1 MTLGTLIIMFAV
13 AGAILTALIGMS
25 KAGKINWLVSFLQ
38 NFTGTWFIFSG
49 AVKAIDPMGT
59 AFKME
64 QYFAEFVRA
73 FEGTWFSFLAPLFP
87 KLSAASSTFA
97 VAMITLEIVVG
108 LALILG
114 GRNKLTSWVFLITLV
129 FFTFLTGFTYLTGYV
144 PDGVNFFQFAKWG
157 PYIETNMKVTD
168 CGCFGDFIKLKPK
181 TSFIKDLFLLI
192 PAFIFV
198 FRSKDM
204 HSLWTPAARTAVL
217 SLTTVATVLFCI
229 SNYVW
234 NEPVVDFR
242 PFKEGVNIRE
252 QKQKEEEA
260 ANNVELIAYRLK
272 NNKSGEVVEL
282 PFEQYLK
289 EFKNYP
295 KEEWTAEQIKSEPAI
310 ARTKISD
317 FDVQDVEGTNM
328 TEQLLSYD
336 GYMFM
341 IVAYKLYGK
350 DAGKETISVPDTIW
364 GADTVRV
371 GDAVQVNRKVLSIAN
386 KQVEKGTYAWDGDYV
401 ARWTKVV
408 NPMLETAEKDGVNAL
423 AITAFEDPGKID
435 DFRHA
440 TQSAYN
446 FFTADDIMI
455 KTIMRSNPGVILM
468 KNGEIIQKWHYKQ
481 LPSYEEI
488 KAKYMK

>member
-1 MTLGTLIIMFAV
+1 MTLGTLILIFAV
-13 AGAILTALIGMS
+13 AGAVLTALIGFS

-49 AVKAIDPMGT
+49 LVKAIDPMGT

-73 FEGTWFSFLAPLFP
+73 FEGTWFSFLAPIFP
-87 KLSAASSTFA
+87 KLSEASAAFSVS
-97 VAMITLEIVVG
+97 MITLEIVVG
-108 LALILG
+108 LALIVG

-129 FFTFLTGFTYLTGYV
+129 LFTFLTGFTYLTGYV
-144 PDGVNFFQFAKWG
+144 PDGVNFFQFGKWG
-157 PYIETNMKVTD
+157 PYVETNMKVTD
-168 CGCFGDFIKLKPK
+168 CGCFGDFIKLAPK

-198 FRSKDM
+198 FRSKNM
-204 HSLWTPAARTAVL
+204 HSLWTPVARTAVL
-217 SLTTVATVLFCI
+217 ALTTIATVLFCI

-234 NEPVVDFR
+234 NEPIVDFR
-242 PFKEGVNIRE
+242 PFEVGVNIRE
-252 QKQKEEEA
+252 QKQAEEEA
-260 ANNVELIAYRLK
+260 ANNVEIIAYRLK
-272 NNKSGEVVEL
+272 NNKTGKVVEM

-295 KEEWTAEQIKSEPAI
+295 KEEWTAEQVKSEPAI
-310 ARTKISD
+310 PRTKISD
-317 FDVQDVEGTNM
+317 FDVQDLEGNNM
-328 TEQLLSYD
+328 TEQILTYD
-336 GYMFM
+336 NYMFV

-350 DAGKETISVPDTIW
+350 NAGSETVSVPDTIW
-364 GADTVRV
+364 GADTLRI
-371 GDAVQVNRKVLSIAN
+371 GDSIQLKPKVLSVSN
-386 KQVEKGTYAWDGDYV
+386 KQVEKNTYEWKSDYV
-401 ARWTKVV
+401 DRWTKVL

-423 AITAFEDPGKID
+423 AITAFESAAKID

-440 TQSAYN
+440 SQSAYN

-468 KNGEIIQKWHYKQ
+468 KNGKIIQKWHYKQ

-488 KAKYMK
+488 KVKYMK

>member
-1 MTLGTLIIMFAV
+1 MTLTTLIIIFAL
-13 AGAILTALIGMS
+13 AGAALTALIGFS

-87 KLSAASSTFA
+87 KLSAASATFS
-97 VAMITLEIVVG
+97 VAMITLEIIVG

-129 FFTFLTGFTYLTGYV
+129 FFTFLTGFTYLTAYV
-144 PDGVNFFQFAKWG
+144 PDGVNFFQFGKWG
-157 PYIETNMKVTD
+157 PYVETNMKVTD
-168 CGCFGDFIKLKPK
+168 CGCFGDFIKLKPY

-192 PAFIFV
+192 PALIFV

-204 HSLWTPAARTAVL
+204 HSLWTPAVRTTVL
-217 SLTTVATVLFCI
+217 SLATVGTVVFCL

-234 NEPVVDFR
+234 NEPIVDFR
-242 PFKEGVNIRE
+242 PFKVGVNIRE
-252 QKQKEEEA
+252 QKLAEEEA
-260 ANNVELIAYRLK
+260 AANIEITAYRLK
-272 NNKSGEVVEL
+272 NNKTGKVVEL
-282 PFEQYLK
+282 PYEQYLK

-295 KEEWTAEQIKSEPAI
+295 KEEWTAEQVKSEPKI
-310 ARTKISD
+310 PHTKISD
-317 FDVQDVEGTNM
+317 FDVQDVEGTNV
-328 TEQLLSYD
+328 TDQILTYD

-350 DAGKETISVPDTIW
+350 SDGSQTISVPDTIW
-364 GADTVRV
+364 GTDTLRI
-371 GDAVQVNRKVLSIAN
+371 GDSLQLKPKVLSVAN
-386 KQVEKGTYAWDGDYV
+386 KQVEKEIYGWEGKYIDRY
-401 ARWTKVV
+401 TKVV
-408 NPMLETAEKDGVNAL
+408 NPMLEAAEKEKVPAL
-423 AITAFEDPGKID
+423 AITGFEDPGKIE

-440 TQSAYN
+440 TQSGYN

-455 KTIMRSNPGVILM
+455 KTIMRSNPGVLLM
-468 KNGEIIQKWHYKQ
+468 KNGKIIQKWHYKQ

>member
-1 MTLGTLIIMFAV
+1 MTLTTLIIIFAI

-25 KAGKINWLVSFLQ
+25 KGGKINWLVSFLQ
-38 NFTGTWFIFSG
+38 NFTGTWFVFSG
-49 AVKAIDPMGT
+49 VVKAIDPMGT

-73 FEGTWFSFLAPLFP
+73 FEGTWFSFLTPLFP
-87 KLSAASSTFA
+87 KLASASAGFSVT
-97 VAMITLEIVVG
+97 MITLEVIVG

-114 GRNKLTSWVFLITLV
+114 GRGKLTSWVFLIILV
-129 FFTFLTGFTYLTGYV
+129 FFTFLTGFTYLTAYV
-144 PDGVNFFQFAKWG
+144 PDGVNFFQFGKWG

-192 PAFIFV
+192 PALIFV

-204 HSLWTPAARTAVL
+204 HQLWTPATRTAVL
-217 SLTTVATVLFCI
+217 SLTTVGTVLFCL

-234 NEPVVDFR
+234 NEPIVDFR

-252 QKQKEEEA
+252 QKLKEEEA
-260 ANNVELIAYRLK
+260 ANAVEITAYRLK
-272 NNKSGEVVEL
+272 NIKTGKVVEL

-295 KEEWTAEQIKSEPAI
+295 KEEWTAEQVKSEPTI

-317 FDVQDVEGTNM
+317 FDVQDVDGNNV
-328 TEQLLSYD
+328 TEQILNYD

-341 IVAYKLYGK
+341 LVAYKLHGK
-350 DAGKETISVPDTIW
+350 SDGSQTISVPDTIW
-364 GADTVRV
+364 GADTLRI
-371 GDAVQVNRKVLSIAN
+371 GDSLQLKPKVLSIAN
-386 KQVEKGTYAWDGDYV
+386 KQVEKEIYGWDGKYV
-401 ARWTKVV
+401 DRWTKVV
-408 NPMLETAEKDGVNAL
+408 SPLLEAAEKDKVPAL
-423 AITAFEDPGKID
+423 AITGFEDPGKID

-468 KNGEIIQKWHYKQ
+468 KNGTIVQKWHYKQ

-488 KAKYMK
+488 KTKYMK